1 MPGEE
6 NDDIVMTGTQSNIL
20 NFKCPLSGK
29 PITELQEPVRRYH
42 TSHTQYCCFCL
53 RCFFFMS
60 IVRVIHV
67 SVALFY
73 FLF

>member
-6 NDDIVMTGTQSNIL
+6 NDDIVMTSTESNIL

-42 TSHTQYCCFCL
+42 MNHTQYLLFL
-53 RCFFFMS
+53 FVMFFF
-60 IVRVIHV
+60 
-67 SVALFY
+67 LC
-73 FLF
+73 